1 MVRYYCVRVDNL
13 DTVILQEVFY
23 RFIRL
28 LLGGAV
34 ALGSAGGSNT
44 KSSGN
49 VPRSLVLRQTR

>member
-28 LLGGAV
+28 LLGRAV
-34 ALGSAGGSNT
+34 ALGSAGESNT

-49 VPRSLVLRQTR
+49 VPRSLVLRQRR